1 MDQHLIRRRRARRKH
16 KSGLS
21 KFIWEVIFNFRSLR
35 SYRRLACLQLALL
48 MVFVKDSAKVINR
61 CTKPDRQEFQ
71 RTALAITL
79 GFLIMGFLG
88 YTIKLLHM
96 PITNIIMG

>member
-1 MDQHLIRRRRARRKH
+1 MDQHLMRRRRARRKH
-16 KSGLS
+16 KSG
-21 KFIWEVIFNFRSLR
+21 FIWEVIFKFRSLR
-35 SYRRLACLQLALL
+35 SYRRLACLQLALF
-48 MVFVKDSAKVINR
+48 MDFVKDSAKVINR

-79 GFLIMGFLG
+79 GFFIMGFLG